1 MVGETKVSGRS
12 QYRVSVNLGRPAG
25 HAHFFQVSIIASEGG
40 EDISVMNASSV
51 DHFEE
56 AFQKALIALVS
67 YHISEVFIACQQG
80 LAASHLF
87 PPYGSKVKCNV

>member
-1 MVGETKVSGRS
+1 
-12 QYRVSVNLGRPAG
+12 
-25 HAHFFQVSIIASEGG
+25 
-40 EDISVMNASSV
+40 MNASSV